1 MAGELDRRIQDAE
14 HLADVCTSLHTVLD
28 EDEEHPVPVCEL
40 NPCKLDC
47 LNCKGFKGVGI
58 CSHVLAI
65 NHMLQAI
72 NLRREVMEI
81 GQSTYRK
88 NKDGSGTQKGG
99 NRKKAVPALQRAP
112 AREADSSDEE
122 EERLLEL
129 GAKGQ

>member
-1 MAGELDRRIQDAE
+1 MDKKASDGWSPAKCIPVASMKD
-14 HLADVCTSLHTVLD
+14 
-28 EDEEHPVPVCEL
+28 PVPVCEL
-40 NPCKLDC
+40 NPSKLDC

-58 CSHVLAI
+58 CSHVLAV
-65 NHMLQAI
+65 NHMLRSI

-88 NKDGSGTQKGG
+88 NKVGNNRRGG
-99 NRKKAVPALQRAP
+99 NRKKAVPALQRAA

-122 EERLLEL
+122 QERLLEQ